1 MIRRGDTMEHFNSS
15 EARVAQ
21 DKYCDREGYPHFAP
35 RDGKCW
41 NCNKDIYTEQDH
53 GGYKTGISVEK
64 AGSILITGCPHC
76 NRTYCD

>member
-1 MIRRGDTMEHFNSS
+1 MEHFNSS

-21 DKYCDREGYPHFAP
+21 DKECDREGYPHFAP

-64 AGSILITGCPHC
+64 AGSTLITGCPHC